1 MRLTRQ
7 VAREASFEAAGV
19 GLAVAEIALCHRHAV
34 LLAALLVATAMIAVA
49 VSGFSRHL
57 FALYGIGG
65 VLGPTAEVLA
75 VSAGAWR
82 YAAPD
87 FLGIPLWLPFAWGL
101 VSILS
106 AAIAATVVE
115 LMRP

>member
-7 VAREASFEAAGV
+7 VTREASFEAAGFGV
-19 GLAVAEIALCHRHAV
+19 AVTEVALCHGDALLLTALLIATAV
-34 LLAALLVATAMIAVA
+34 LALAA
-49 VSGFSRHL
+49 SGFRRHL
-57 FALYGIGG
+57 FALYVIGG